1 MTALGPSVLL
11 LVLALLLD
19 LAVGDPPWL
28 PHPTRV
34 MGAGIGALEKLFWRP
49 NASRGYLLAMGG
61 MIVICIVG
69 ASWTITWGLLAVASR
84 INYWV
89 EVLLAGWLLATTIAP
104 RGLAGAALG
113 IGHSLAVGDLL
124 RARQQVGYIVGRD
137 TANLSEGEVVRATV
151 ETVAEN
157 TSDGVIAPLFY
168 FFLGGVPLAMAYR
181 AVNTLDS
188 MLGYKNDR
196 YLFFG
201 RAAARLDDLANYLPA
216 RLTGIALCVAA
227 ALLGY
232 GWRAWTIMLRDARR
246 HPSPNSGFPE
256 AAVAGA
262 LGVQLGGLNYYQGIP
277 SRRPL
282 IGEARQGLRKEHI
295 WQAVYLMVGATVIA
309 ALAGGLILALK
320 GNWY

>member
-1 MTALGPSVLL
+1 MEPSVLL

-28 PHPTRV
+28 LHPTQV
-34 MGAGIGALEKLFWRP
+34 MGAGISALERILWRP
-49 NASRGYLLAMGG
+49 NASQGYLLVTGG
-61 MIVICIVG
+61 VVVVGIVG
-69 ASWTITWGLLAVASR
+69 ASWAITWGLLAAAGR

-89 EVLLAGWLLATTIAP
+89 EVLLAAWLLATTIAP
-104 RGLAGAALG
+104 RGLATAAAG
-113 IGHSLAVGDLL
+113 VARSLAVGDLL
-124 RARQQVGYIVGRD
+124 QARRQVGYIVGRD
-137 TANLSEGEVVRATV
+137 TAGLSAGEVVRATV

-201 RAAARLDDLANYLPA
+201 RAAARLDDVANYLPA
-216 RLTGIALCVAA
+216 RLTGIAICVAA

-232 GWRAWTIMLRDARR
+232 GRRAWTIMRRDARR

-262 LGVQLGGLNYYQGIP
+262 LGVQLGGLNYYQGRP

-282 IGEARQGLRKEHI
+282 IGEARQALRKEHI
-295 WQAVYLMVGATVIA
+295 SQAVCLMAAATLLVS
-309 ALAGGLILALK
+309 LAGGLILGLK
-320 GNWY
+320 GSWY